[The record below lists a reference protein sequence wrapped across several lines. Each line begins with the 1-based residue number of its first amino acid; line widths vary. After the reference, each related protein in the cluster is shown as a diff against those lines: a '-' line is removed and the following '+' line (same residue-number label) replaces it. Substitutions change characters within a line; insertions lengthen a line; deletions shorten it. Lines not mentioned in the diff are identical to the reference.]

1 MRKGKLCCMA
11 TILIVVLFSLL
22 GCGGFGFGQKGST
35 GVAETFGP
43 MPEEKLLAMAE
54 SRFKAGDSNSALR
67 AYEEFERAH
76 PQSKLMPYC
85 VFGQGMCY
93 FSRLETFDRD
103 QTAARKAMENF
114 QRVVERYPGWKYSAD
129 AKDKIAEC
137 RRLLAE
143 HEFHVASFYQK
154 TGRHKAAL
162 ARYETLVR
170 DYPNSSKVAEAEK
183 GAAEC
188 RAELAKAPRPKG
200 VIAQLFDAQW

>member
-1 MRKGKLCCMA
+1 MKKGKLCCMA
-11 TILIVVLFSLL
+11 ILIVVSVSLL
-22 GCGGFGFGQKGST
+22 GCGSLGLGQKGSM

-43 MPEEKLLAMAE
+43 MPEEKLLGMAE
-54 SRFKAGDSNSALR
+54 NRFKASDSDGALR

-93 FSRLETFDRD
+93 FSRLEKSDRD

-114 QRVVERYPGWKYSAD
+114 QRVVERYPAWKYTAD
-129 AKDKIAEC
+129 AKGKIAEC

-143 HEFHVASFYQK
+143 HEFGIAAYYQK

-162 ARYETLVR
+162 VRYQTLAR

-183 GAAEC
+183 GIAEC
-188 RAELAKAPRPKG
+188 QAELAKAPRPKG